1 MHADAAGLD
10 SEQDQKP
17 YLNQAEC
24 KEGAERGLRG
34 LGKHEESVDAR
45 RSSRGWTNRSRA
57 PPFID
62 TNLFVIPIE
71 SFLRDVAVL

>member
-34 LGKHEESVDAR
+34 LGKHEKSVDAT
-45 RSSRGWTNRSRA
+45 RSSWVDESLAR
-57 PPFID
+57 PPFH
-62 TNLFVIPIE
+62 
-71 SFLRDVAVL
+71 